1 MSILVTGSTG
11 LAGSAVIDLLEKK
24 SESFIG
30 HSSKDVDLRRRDKTF
45 EYMQDIRPSTVICC
59 AARAGGIMANLE
71 APVEFLSDNLL
82 IQTNVLDAAFAAGVE
97 RLVFLGSTCIYPQNC
112 KQPMKEEYL
121 LTGTPEPST
130 RPYALAKHAGI
141 ELVNSYRRQFGKRWI
156 SILPTNLYGPN
167 DNYDPSTSHVMAS
180 LIRKFVEATKTQSEV
195 TVWGSGNAKREFLHS
210 SDLAEAILFLLENY
224 DDPTPINVGAGEE
237 VSIRDL
243 VSLVSSLTGFKG
255 DITWDQSKPD
265 GALRKFLCIDRI
277 QGLGWQPKTSLVIGI
292 ENAVHDF
299 RSHSDSKFKS
309 SPK

>member
-1 MSILVTGSTG
+1 
-11 LAGSAVIDLLEKK
+11 
-24 SESFIG
+24 
-30 HSSKDVDLRRRDKTF
+30 
-45 EYMQDIRPSTVICC
+45 
-59 AARAGGIMANLE
+59 
-71 APVEFLSDNLL
+71 
-82 IQTNVLDAAFAAGVE
+82 
-97 RLVFLGSTCIYPQNC
+97 
-112 KQPMKEEYL
+112 
-121 LTGTPEPST
+121 
-130 RPYALAKHAGI
+130 
-141 ELVNSYRRQFGKRWI
+141 
-156 SILPTNLYGPN
+156 
-167 DNYDPSTSHVMAS
+167 MAS

-255 DITWDQSKPD
+255 DIIWDQSKPD
-265 GALRKFLCIDRI
+265 GALRKFLCTDRI